1 MGNTPKE
8 LKVKGIPFVPGQWF
22 PLELPY
28 IKVGLGWDFH
38 SGDVF
43 DLDASVV
50 AFDECNQVMTS
61 VYYSHK
67 KDFNGAIHH
76 HGDNLTGRGSGDD
89 EVISTHLDK
98 LPQKVMS
105 LAVCIN
111 SYKGNSIIKAK
122 QAFIRLYEGK
132 KKKEIGMFIL
142 NQTKDCI
149 GLMLGLFEKNNQD
162 GNWFFRVMV
171 DPIEG
176 NVVTS
181 SYNSII
187 TLLNGYSLNT
197 QIVNKPRHPLP
208 GENLFTPETWIE
220 LKNFFVYVG
229 LGWDVLPGN
238 VYDLDASIIS
248 FDNLLNVI
256 DIVYHKNGNSKDGA
270 IRHYGDNRT
279 GIGEGDDELLS
290 IDFNILNS
298 NIVSLAV
305 IVNSFKGNN
314 MTGLQSAFIRLFEQ
328 NAMIGCHILGQ
339 GSENVGLLLGL
350 FRKDTVNNIWWFQVV
365 IQGMPGNEATEAIPV
380 LKNFLTSH
388 KMPL

>member
-22 PLELPY
+22 PLEVPY

-89 EVISTHLDK
+89 EVISIHLDK

-132 KKKEIGMFIL
+132 KRKK
-142 NQTKDCI
+142 
-149 GLMLGLFEKNNQD
+149 
-162 GNWFFRVMV
+162 
-171 DPIEG
+171 
-176 NVVTS
+176 
-181 SYNSII
+181 
-187 TLLNGYSLNT
+187 
-197 QIVNKPRHPLP
+197 
-208 GENLFTPETWIE
+208 
-220 LKNFFVYVG
+220 
-229 LGWDVLPGN
+229 
-238 VYDLDASIIS
+238 
-248 FDNLLNVI
+248 
-256 DIVYHKNGNSKDGA
+256 
-270 IRHYGDNRT
+270 
-279 GIGEGDDELLS
+279 
-290 IDFNILNS
+290 
-298 NIVSLAV
+298 
-305 IVNSFKGNN
+305 
-314 MTGLQSAFIRLFEQ
+314 
-328 NAMIGCHILGQ
+328 
-339 GSENVGLLLGL
+339 
-350 FRKDTVNNIWWFQVV
+350 
-365 IQGMPGNEATEAIPV
+365 
-380 LKNFLTSH
+380 
-388 KMPL
+388 